1 MQAKQNSDLVGRSV
15 SLRTTRPGRVES
27 GAAKASSGSSG
38 AAKDSKVVESA
49 DLVLMGECRDGDSH

>member
-1 MQAKQNSDLVGRSV
+1 M

-38 AAKDSKVVESA
+38 AAKDSEVVESA
-49 DLVLMGECRDGDSH
+49 DLVLMGECGDGDSH